1 MKIQALQVGPIG
13 TNCYIFCDEGAKVCG
28 IVDPGGEP
36 EVILDAVK
44 KLGCTVDKIL
54 LTHGRHC
61 CGRFR
66 PQRSIFTRRTLIFQV
81 PSYFP

>member
-44 KLGCTVDKIL
+44 KLGGTVD
-54 LTHGRHC
+54 
-61 CGRFR
+61 
-66 PQRSIFTRRTLIFQV
+66 
-81 PSYFP
+81 

>member
-44 KLGCTVDKIL
+44 KLGSLPAIPW
-54 LTHGRHC
+54 GRRIC
-61 CGRFR
+61 CAA
-66 PQRSIFTRRTLIFQV
+66 P
-81 PSYFP
+81 